1 MENAKKILSVVLVVI
16 VIVLGI
22 MGVSGGEVNSLV
34 ESALQILAGI
44 GGLVA
49 VVIAAWQKIKDVAK
63 DKEE

>member
-1 MENAKKILSVVLVVI
+1 MENAKKILSLVLVTI

-49 VVIAAWQKIKDVAK
+49 VVLAAWQKIKDIANDK
-63 DKEE
+63 DE